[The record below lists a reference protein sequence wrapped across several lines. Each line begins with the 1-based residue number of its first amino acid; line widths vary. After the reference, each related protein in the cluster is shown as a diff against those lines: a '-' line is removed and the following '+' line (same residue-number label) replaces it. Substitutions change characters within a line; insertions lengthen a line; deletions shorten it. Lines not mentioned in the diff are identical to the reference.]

1 MRITTLLAAT
11 LCVLP
16 HQVLARSLV
25 EPDEAAR
32 AADADAHVEA
42 GKNAAVST
50 LGEVVVTARKKA
62 GSSSLLIHNRNQPH
76 RSFISARSKKLVPP
90 DTL

>member
-16 HQVLARSLV
+16 HQVLARWLV

-50 LGEVVVTARKKA
+50 LRAVTTTSPSVDTAAFLPASTCASASAARA
-62 GSSSLLIHNRNQPH
+62 ASSGSTSH
-76 RSFISARSKKLVPP
+76 RAR
-90 DTL
+90 T